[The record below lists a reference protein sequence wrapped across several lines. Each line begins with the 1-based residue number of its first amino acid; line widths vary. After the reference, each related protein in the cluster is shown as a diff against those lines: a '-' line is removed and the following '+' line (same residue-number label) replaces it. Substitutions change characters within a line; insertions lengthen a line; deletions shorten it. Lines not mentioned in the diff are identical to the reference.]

1 MSAVDRRTR
10 CAHPV
15 ELPCQCGYPTLLQAE
30 ARALLARSR
39 REPLLHNG
47 HLLAAS
53 SILSA
58 GLGSLFWILATRSYS
73 AADVG
78 RSYAALSATMFLSTL
93 GSLNLGDALVRF
105 VPTAGRRTRALVLRS
120 YLVSTTVSAVVA
132 VAFLLLVPV
141 VAPALDELRSPVLAV
156 SFVAATA
163 GYSVFVLQDGA
174 LTGVRRAGWVLG
186 ENTLFAVAKAALLAL
201 CAAFAVGTGILL
213 SWAVALVLAIV
224 LTNAVLFRN
233 AIPAHQAAPVDGREP
248 RPAERIARWTGADY
262 LGNLCTFAA
271 ATVLPLMVL
280 DRLGADGSAY
290 YSLAYVI
297 ASTLYVAAFSMGHSL
312 VVEGARDPARL
323 GEHARR
329 LLRHSALLVTA
340 AALPIAAAAPWI
352 LDLFGPDYAARGS
365 TALRLMALSAIPN
378 TVPNV
383 VLQVARVRRAL
394 PWMIGIRLAFATTV
408 IALTAVLLPAFGLT
422 GIGAAWLIAE
432 CALALPLLAALP
444 RLLGPAPAP
453 GRPRPRPEEEP
464 T

>member
-1 MSAVDRRTR
+1 MSVLGQRQS
-10 CAHPV
+10 CSCPV
-15 ELPCQCGYPTLLQAE
+15 PLPCQCSYPTLLRAG
-30 ARALLARSR
+30 ARALAARSR

-53 SILSA
+53 SLLSA
-58 GLGSLFWILATRSYS
+58 ALGSLFWILATRSYS

-105 VPTAGRRTRALVLRS
+105 VPAAGPHARRLVLRC
-120 YLVSTTVSAVVA
+120 YAVSAGCSALVA
-132 VAFLLLVPV
+132 VAFLLLVPT
-141 VAPALDELRSPVLAV
+141 VAPDLGQLREPVLAV

-163 GYSVFVLQDGA
+163 GYSIFVLQDGA
-174 LTGVRRAGWVLG
+174 LTGVRRADWVLG
-186 ENTLFAVAKAALLAL
+186 ENTLFAVAKAVLLAL
-201 CAAFAVGTGILL
+201 CAALAVGTGILL
-213 SWAVALVLAIV
+213 SWAAALVLAIAV
-224 LTNAVLFRN
+224 TNLALFRV
-233 AIPAHQAAPVDGREP
+233 AVPRHTGPPPAGT
-248 RPAERIARWTGADY
+248 RPPERIARWAGADY
-262 LGNLCTFAA
+262 LGNLCTFAG

-323 GEHARR
+323 AEHARR
-329 LLRHSALLVTA
+329 LLRHSTLLVTA

-352 LDLFGPDYAARGS
+352 LDLFGPDYAEHGT

-394 PWMIGIRLAFATTV
+394 RWMVGIRLAFAAAV
-408 IALTAVLLPAFGLT
+408 IALTAALLPPFGLT

-444 RLLGPAPAP
+444 RLLGPAGSPL
-453 GRPRPRPEEEP
+453 GRPIEEEP

>member
-1 MSAVDRRTR
+1 MSVLARRVR
-10 CAHPV
+10 CACPV
-15 ELPCQCGYPTLLQAE
+15 DLPCECSYPTLLRAE
-30 ARALLARSR
+30 ARAVAARSR

-53 SILSA
+53 SVLAA
-58 GLGSLFWILATRSYS
+58 GLGSLFWMLATRSYS

-105 VPTAGRRTRALVLRS
+105 VPTAGRRTRALVLHS
-120 YLVSTTVSAVVA
+120 YLVSIAASAVVA
-132 VAFLLLVPV
+132 VAFLLLIPV
-141 VAPALDELRSPVLAV
+141 VAPDLAELRRPVLAV

-186 ENTLFAVAKAALLAL
+186 ENTVFAVAKAALLAL
-201 CAAFAVGTGILL
+201 CAAFAVGAGILL
-213 SWAVALVLAIV
+213 SWAAALVLAIV
-224 LTNAVLFRN
+224 LTNVVLFRR
-233 AIPAHQAAPVDGREP
+233 AIPAHQAAPVDEREQ
-248 RPAERIARWTGADY
+248 RPTERIARWAGADY
-262 LGNLCTFAA
+262 LGNLFSFAA
-271 ATVLPLMVL
+271 ASVLPLMVL
-280 DRLGADGSAY
+280 DRLGAAGSAY

-312 VVEGARDPARL
+312 VVEGSRDPARL
-323 GEHARR
+323 AEHSRR
-329 LLRHSALLVTA
+329 LLRHSTLLVTA
-340 AALPIAAAAPWI
+340 AAVPIAVAAPWI
-352 LDLFGPDYAARGS
+352 LALFGPEYAEHGT

-378 TVPNV
+378 TIPNV
-383 VLQVARVRRAL
+383 AIQVARVRRSL
-394 PWMIGIRLAFATTV
+394 PWMVGIRFAFALVV
-408 IALTAVLLPAFGLT
+408 IALTAVLLPPFGLT

-444 RLLGPAPAP
+444 RLLHPAPAP
-453 GRPRPRPEEEP
+453 GRPRPEEEP